1 MLKKVNSE
9 EQITNPI
16 KFMEEGVC
24 DNKIDIDNATFAYHI
39 SSGCEK
45 KLKLE
50 LNKEYILFAFSIEK
64 EVSFYWDTQDITE
77 NLSASNLLMFSYPYE
92 SATLEIDLKKST
104 DLYFLSLSIG
114 KLHTFFGSSFGVDRE
129 AMGMFMSSFKMKKYF
144 STKPVGAEVSIIF
157 HQMFNNAFEGSH
169 KKLYLQGKVLEVVS
183 YYMQTSKPKSELEE
197 QCPFVNDHLEMEKI
211 KIAREIIVKEYL
223 QPPSIKELAKQVGT
237 NEFKLKV
244 GFKNMYGNTVYGYIA
259 DYRMQKARMLLEHKE
274 LNVKEIAHEIGYS
287 NPSYFIS
294 AYKKKFGITPKKH
307 LLGLN

>member
-16 KFMEEGVC
+16 QFLEEGVC
-24 DNKIDIDNATFAYHI
+24 ANKIDIDNATFAYHI
-39 SSGCEK
+39 ASVSERVVK
-45 KLKLE
+45 FE
-50 LNKEYILFAFSIEK
+50 LDKDYILFAFSVEK
-64 EVSFYWDTQDITE
+64 EVSFHWNTKDTIE

-92 SATLEIDLKKST
+92 NTALDVQLEKNT
-104 DLYFLSLSIG
+104 ELYFIALSIG
-114 KLHTFFGSSFGVDRE
+114 KLHTFFGSSFGVDKE

-274 LNVKEIAHEIGYS
+274 LNVKEIAHQIGYS

-307 LLGLN
+307 LLGLS

>member
-1 MLKKVNSE
+1 MLEV
-9 EQITNPI
+9 
-16 KFMEEGVC
+16 
-24 DNKIDIDNATFAYHI
+24 
-39 SSGCEK
+39 
-45 KLKLE
+45 KLE
-50 LNKEYILFAFSIEK
+50 KN
-64 EVSFYWDTQDITE
+64 TE
-77 NLSASNLLMFSYPYE
+77 
-92 SATLEIDLKKST
+92 
-104 DLYFLSLSIG
+104 LYFIALSIG

-129 AMGMFMSSFKMKKYF
+129 AMGMFMNSFKMKKYF

-157 HQMFNNAFEGSH
+157 HQMFNNTFEGSH